1 MFSRLPSWLQGV
13 PPPKK
18 IKGAEEKTEGNEG
31 DKEGGKEVERQG
43 GGVGMERRRAE
54 RMEE

>member
-1 MFSRLPSWLQGV
+1 V